1 MRAIIVEG
9 TEEEIAALVIETRER
24 RFELPEPKPQKDG
37 DGRRP
42 NELVSF

>member
-24 RFELPEPKPQKDG
+24 RFEVSEAQTPKEKSEG
-37 DGRRP
+37 DR
-42 NELVSF
+42 LVSR

>member
-24 RFELPEPKPQKDG
+24 RFEVSESQPSKEKSEG
-37 DGRRP
+37 DR
-42 NELVSF
+42 LVSR

>member
-24 RFELPEPKPQKDG
+24 RFEVSEQQAPKDDTEG
-37 DGRRP
+37 HAT
-42 NELVSF
+42 ELVSF

>member
-24 RFELPEPKPQKDG
+24 RFEVSETKPPEEKSEG
-37 DGRRP
+37 DR
-42 NELVSF
+42 LVSR

>member
-24 RFELPEPKPQKDG
+24 RFELSEQKPQKDENE
-37 DGRRP
+37 RHP
-42 NELVSF
+42 NALVSF

>member
-24 RFELPEPKPQKDG
+24 RFEVSKPQTQKDETE
-37 DGRRP
+37 RRA
-42 NELVSF
+42 NDLVSF